1 MSEIELFGWKMG
13 GPAGKSGRDLL
24 SGVES
29 RSELKMALDSRRTQ
43 MEALDGAD
51 TLVWS
56 YDLHQRLFE
65 FKGDLKHLG
74 LPPLWGRA
82 FLDDLD
88 PAFEPGEVDRLDT
101 VFKSLDVKSAVPNHD
116 HIHCLLRLKDHR
128 LVYMKGRRVSK
139 TQVLGIVTDLS
150 RDIGLHG
157 GVNRS
162 EAIHAGE
169 GLPLQ
174 DINTDPLTGLLNRQ
188 GFVQAARQLLNHP
201 GDYDL
206 VVGDLNRFRRLN
218 EALGHERADIVL
230 ELLALRLRDAFPDN
244 ALLARLGEDEFA
256 VLTLRGFPRVSERMR
271 NALERPINV
280 AGFDI
285 QPTFSMGAVSVE
297 GGDGALESAELLRRA
312 EMAVEAAQS
321 KGAGGVASYKRD
333 LESDGL
339 TRLALEAELRKA
351 FVSGEIHAW
360 YQPIVNLQTGRITGF
375 EALARWVHPK
385 RGIIPPD
392 HFLGA
397 ARDLGMMIDLGTI
410 IMNATV
416 KLLTRWMQAYD
427 LPPGFFISVNLSAP
441 EIERLHLIEDVSR
454 LIREA
459 GLPPKMLKLE
469 VTESDVMRDPQASAR
484 VLEALRDAGAG
495 IALDDFGTGFSSL
508 SYLAKLP
515 FDTLK
520 IDRSFVATM
529 KTEVSSEKIVRSI
542 LTLGRDFGLDVV
554 AEGVE
559 DMSLAERLAT
569 LGCQMGQGWGFAKA
583 LKAVEAEA
591 FLTASL
597 GARAPAL
604 SA

>member
-1 MSEIELFGWKMG
+1 MSDINLFGWKMG
-13 GPAGKSGRDLL
+13 GPSGQDVLRD
-24 SGVES
+24 VDP
-29 RSELKMALDSRRTQ
+29 RMTIDSRAAQ
-43 MEALDGAD
+43 MEALKSAD
-51 TLVWS
+51 ALLWS
-56 YDLHQRLFE
+56 YDLSQRLFE
-65 FKGDLKHLG
+65 FKGDLRHLG
-74 LPPLWGRA
+74 LPPLWSRV

-88 PAFEPGEVDRLDT
+88 PAFEPGEVDRLDSQFRALE
-101 VFKSLDVKSAVPNHD
+101 VHAAQPGEG
-116 HIHCLLRLKDHR
+116 HIQCLLRLRDHR
-128 LVYMKGRRVSK
+128 LVYLKGRKVSRG
-139 TQVLGIVTDLS
+139 QVLGLITDLS
-150 RDIGLHG
+150 RDIGLKK
-157 GVNRS
+157 
-162 EAIHAGE
+162 AIGKTDHND

-174 DINTDPLTGLLNRQ
+174 DIHTDPLTGLLNRQ
-188 GFVQAARQLLNHP
+188 GFLHGAGQVLRKP

-206 VVGDLNRFRRLN
+206 VVADLNRFRRLN

-244 ALLARLGEDEFA
+244 ALLSRLGEDEFA

-285 QPTFSMGAVSVE
+285 QPTFSMGAVSVD
-297 GGDGALESAELLRRA
+297 GGDQALEAAELLRRA

-360 YQPIVNLQTGRITGF
+360 YQPIVNLHTGRITGF
-375 EALARWVHPK
+375 EALARWVHPR
-385 RGIIPPD
+385 RGVIPPD
-392 HFLGA
+392 QFLGA
-397 ARDLGMMIDLGTI
+397 VRDLGMMVDLGTI
-410 IMNATV
+410 IMNTTV
-416 KLLTRWMQAYD
+416 RVLGKWKQAYA
-427 LPPGFFISVNLSAP
+427 LPAGFFISVNLSAP

-454 LIREA
+454 LIRDA
-459 GLPPKMLKLE
+459 GLPNKMLKLE

-484 VLEALRDAGAG
+484 ILEDLRTAGAG

-508 SYLAKLP
+508 SYLARLP

-520 IDRSFVATM
+520 IDRSFVNTM
-529 KTEVSSEKIVRSI
+529 KTEASSEKIVRSI

-559 DMSLAERLAT
+559 DMALADRLAA

-583 LKAVEAEA
+583 LKPSEAEA
-591 FLTASL
+591 FLANSL
-597 GARAPAL
+597 GYKADAL

>member
-1 MSEIELFGWKMG
+1 MG
-13 GPAGKSGRDLL
+13 GPSGQDVLRDVDPRL
-24 SGVES
+24 SI
-29 RSELKMALDSRRTQ
+29 DSRAGQ
-43 MEALDGAD
+43 MEALKSAD
-51 TLVWS
+51 TLLWS
-56 YDLHQRLFE
+56 YDLSQRLFE
-65 FKGDLKHLG
+65 FKGDLRHLG
-74 LPPLWGRA
+74 LPPMWSRV

-88 PAFEPGEVDRLDT
+88 PAFEAGEVDRLDSQ
-101 VFKSLDVKSAVPNHD
+101 FRALDVHAADPGEG
-116 HIHCLLRLKDHR
+116 HIQCLLRLRDHR
-128 LVYMKGRRVSK
+128 LVYLKGRKVSRG
-139 TQVLGIVTDLS
+139 QVLGVITDLS
-150 RDIGLHG
+150 RDIGLKKTIGKSDAHD
-157 GVNRS
+157 
-162 EAIHAGE
+162 

-174 DINTDPLTGLLNRQ
+174 DIHTDPLTGLLNRQ
-188 GFVQAARQLLNHP
+188 GFLNGAGQVLRKA

-206 VVGDLNRFRRLN
+206 VVADLNRFRRLN

-230 ELLALRLRDAFPDN
+230 ELLALRLRDAFPDH
-244 ALLARLGEDEFA
+244 AVLARLGEDEFA
-256 VLTLRGFPRVSERMR
+256 VLTQRGFPRVSERMR
-271 NALERPINV
+271 NALERPINI

-297 GGDGALESAELLRRA
+297 GGDQALEAAELLRRA

-339 TRLALEAELRKA
+339 TRLALEADLRKA

-360 YQPIVNLQTGRITGF
+360 YQPIVNLHTGRITGF
-375 EALARWVHPK
+375 EALARWVHPR
-385 RGIIPPD
+385 RGVIAPD
-392 HFLGA
+392 QFLGA
-397 ARDLGMMIDLGTI
+397 VRDLGMMVDLGTI
-410 IMNATV
+410 IMTTTV
-416 KLLTRWMQAYD
+416 RLLGQWKQAYA
-427 LPPGFFISVNLSAP
+427 LPSGFFISVNLSAP

-454 LIREA
+454 LIRDA
-459 GLPPKMLKLE
+459 GLPNKMLKLE

-484 VLEALRDAGAG
+484 VLEDLRTAGAG

-520 IDRSFVATM
+520 IDRSFVNTM

-542 LTLGRDFGLDVV
+542 LTLGRDLGLDVV

-559 DMSLAERLAT
+559 DLALADRLAA

-583 LKAVEAEA
+583 LKSAEAEA
-591 FLTASL
+591 FLANSL
-597 GARAPAL
+597 GYKADAL